1 MNNSI
6 ITSQDSRPNR
16 PPMVEPGAESAVR
29 DLALNPKPDAI
40 GAQGKQIALQTLE
53 AMPARDREALIR
65 FYLKQQTAQE
75 IEAAMDMT
83 DTQFRLIKS
92 GARKRF
98 AELLQPRTAGL
109 GFDPGGNPA
118 ISGLAISN
126 RQRDPVPARA

>member
-1 MNNSI
+1 
-6 ITSQDSRPNR
+6 
-16 PPMVEPGAESAVR
+16 MVERGAESPVR
-29 DLALNPKPDAI
+29 DLALNPKQDAV
-40 GAQGKQIALQTLE
+40 GAQGKQIALQTLD

-65 FYLKQQTAQE
+65 FYLQEQTAQE

-98 AELLQPRTAGL
+98 AELQHRTAGL
-109 GFDPGGNPA
+109 GLDPGGNPA
-118 ISGLAISN
+118 ISLPAISN